1 MVERE
6 TVKLDS
12 VVPVPNQTSMIILK
26 AGEFPR
32 EVLAIQKICTAL
44 FPDNFV
50 MYMYTSMIEKI

>member
-1 MVERE
+1 VVERE

-32 EVLAIQKICTAL
+32 EVLAIQKICTAFFQIIL
-44 FPDNFV
+44 SCICILV
-50 MYMYTSMIEKI
+50 